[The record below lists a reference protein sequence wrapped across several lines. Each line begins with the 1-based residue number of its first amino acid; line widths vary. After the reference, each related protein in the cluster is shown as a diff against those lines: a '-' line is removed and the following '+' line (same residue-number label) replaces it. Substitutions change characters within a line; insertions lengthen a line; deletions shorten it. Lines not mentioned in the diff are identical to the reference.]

1 MPRWNSSCVLLDV
14 TYYFTGKNAKRN
26 LAGMYQPWCK
36 IHIRDEPYNCGEHF
50 ICPSYRPYKDLIEF

>member
-1 MPRWNSSCVLLDV
+1 MLLDV
-14 TYYFTGKNAKRN
+14 AYYFTGKKAKRN

-36 IHIRDEPYNCGEHF
+36 ICIRDESYNCGEHF